1 MALKARLRVSLEVN
15 ETASHD
21 IGPLQLDALIDKALS
36 FANGTGAGQADIVFA
51 DERTLAASTSEDLD
65 LAGALANAFGQTI
78 TAVELV
84 LVLVVAAD
92 ANVNDVVLGAAT
104 QPIPLFGGTN
114 GTFAVKP
121 GGMFLSV
128 APGAAGQLTI
138 GAGATDDLKVAN
150 SGAGS
155 AVTYKI
161 VILARSA

>member
-15 ETASHD
+15 ETAAHD

-65 LAGALANAFGQTI
+65 LAGSLANAFGQTI

-84 LVLVVAAD
+84 AILVVAAD